1 MAANH
6 IAVGLLLLLAAL
18 VFFAVKFFRAPGRG
32 PFRAWGWAGLAII
45 GLSESLLFLRVELV
59 GMYFTPLVWTGYIL
73 LVDAL
78 VGRLAGESRL
88 AKSPQEFFWLA
99 FWSFPFW
106 LIFEAY
112 NLHLANWSYIGLP
125 RSLAMRGVGYVWSY
139 ATIWP
144 AMYETAD
151 LVRALGICAGPA
163 KRRLRFSSSSHAR
176 MVFAGLLLVTF
187 PLLLPAH
194 VSQYL
199 FGAIW
204 LGFIFLLDPINYR
217 WNGRSFLRD
226 WETGDTSTFWSF
238 LVAGIVCG
246 ILWEFWNFW
255 AQAKWLYVFPIGPS
269 AKIFEMPLA
278 GYLGFPAFALEC
290 FAMYEFLKSS
300 RNRLEAFQR
309 ATKLKDMVAGPDRR
323 FRPQSES

>member
-1 MAANH
+1 MAFAPQRSNRGKVTPRE
-6 IAVGLLLLLAAL
+6 AGELLDLVKICLSSRCWLFFSGFLTTPDGRPSHCGRATAAPRGAR
-18 VFFAVKFFRAPGRG
+18 VFRGEVLPRSRA
-32 PFRAWGWAGLAII
+32 
-45 GLSESLLFLRVELV
+45 
-59 GMYFTPLVWTGYIL
+59 
-73 LVDAL
+73 AL

-176 MVFAGLLLVTF
+176 MIFAGLLLVTF

-238 LVAGIVCG
+238 LIAGIVCG

-300 RNRLEAFQR
+300 RNRLEA
-309 ATKLKDMVAGPDRR
+309 
-323 FRPQSES
+323 